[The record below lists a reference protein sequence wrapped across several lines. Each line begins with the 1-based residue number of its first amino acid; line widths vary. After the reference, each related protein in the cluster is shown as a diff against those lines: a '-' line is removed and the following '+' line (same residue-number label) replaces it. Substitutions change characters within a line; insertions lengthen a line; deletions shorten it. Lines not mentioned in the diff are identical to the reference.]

1 MVRTIVVLQVGWT
14 SYKGYFRAAPPDVSG
29 ERCALPHVASGERC
43 ASPHVARGDRRAAL
57 DAVSYRALLERLV
70 QQWLVLEPLV
80 LERMVLDRMVLE
92 RLAASEPQRPTPL
105 ASAQQRPPQPL
116 VREGKTRLDARSVCH
131 SCWRAPQIS
140 PETPS
145 EAPENE
151 RPLN

>member
-1 MVRTIVVLQVGWT
+1 MVRTIVVSQVGWT
-14 SYKGYFRAAPPDVSG
+14 SYKGYFRAAPHVVSG

-80 LERMVLDRMVLE
+80 LDRMVLE
-92 RLAASEPQRPTPL
+92 RLAASEPQRLTPL

-131 SCWRAPQIS
+131 SCWRPPQIS
-140 PETPS
+140 PEPPS
-145 EAPENE
+145 EALKNE